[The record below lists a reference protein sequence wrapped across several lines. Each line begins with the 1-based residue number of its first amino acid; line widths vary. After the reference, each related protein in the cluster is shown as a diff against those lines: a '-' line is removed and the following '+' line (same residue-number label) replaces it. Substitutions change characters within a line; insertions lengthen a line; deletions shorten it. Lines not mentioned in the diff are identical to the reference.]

1 MERYMPMPKEIGEAA
16 ILAIQ
21 NEIRRLEDKINGR
34 FCAPLGDWQKV
45 VFEERVEH
53 LKMAITAIRWSTDY
67 NWSVK
72 DQKRVLDLPSAEE
85 P

>member
-1 MERYMPMPKEIGEAA
+1 MDKMMPKEIGEAA
-16 ILAIQ
+16 VLAIQ

-34 FCAPLGDWQKV
+34 FCAPLECWQKEA
-45 VFEERVEH
+45 FEERVEH
-53 LKMAITAIRWSTDY
+53 LKMAITAIRCSTDY

-72 DQKRVLDLPSAEE
+72 DQRPLDLPSVEE

>member
-1 MERYMPMPKEIGEAA
+1 MDKMMPKEIGEAA

-34 FCAPLGDWQKV
+34 FCAPLEDWQKV

-53 LKMAITAIRWSTDY
+53 LKMAIGAIRWSTDY

-72 DQKRVLDLPSAEE
+72 DPQRVLDLPSVEE

>member
-1 MERYMPMPKEIGEAA
+1 MSTGGIKTDKMMPKEIGEAA
-16 ILAIQ
+16 VLAIQ

-45 VFEERVEH
+45 IFEERVEH

-67 NWSVK
+67 NGLLTITVY
-72 DQKRVLDLPSAEE
+72 
-85 P
+85 